1 MCHPDPE
8 NLGLARVQRDT
19 WPTIEVAAALL
30 LLFNT
35 TRRARART
43 TSKTPTHG
51 SRYRYGRRRGRHTTL
66 LLLFNTTARRGA
78 RKLSGPPSTGAA
90 LRLSLCR
97 FAELNQNSTIPT
109 RGSVKHGH
117 GRPLHTYV
125 TD

>member
-43 TSKTPTHG
+43 TSKTPKHG

-66 LLLFNTTARRGA
+66 LLLFNTT
-78 RKLSGPPSTGAA
+78 RKHQALRTPNRTGAA
-90 LRLSLCR
+90 YRSADLQKFTRTAPSQHG
-97 FAELNQNSTIPT
+97 AALNT
-109 RGSVKHGH
+109 GH